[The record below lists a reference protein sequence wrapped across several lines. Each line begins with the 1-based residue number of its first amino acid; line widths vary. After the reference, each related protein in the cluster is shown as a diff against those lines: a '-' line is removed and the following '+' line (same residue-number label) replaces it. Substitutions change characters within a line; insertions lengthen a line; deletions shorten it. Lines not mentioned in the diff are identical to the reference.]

1 MKVMKQ
7 QFILMMF
14 QEVVHQRSG
23 SQSVT
28 ITILENENAP
38 TVTLATSASSIAENA
53 GSSLTL
59 TATLSNVADEDVTVA
74 LSTSG
79 AATEGTDYTD
89 GSGAIDDIVISA
101 GSTTGTVSFTPSDDS
116 IYEDDEA
123 AVIAVSGVSGADA
136 TESGTQSVTITITD
150 NENAPTVTLAVSNTS
165 VDETFGSS
173 LTLTATLSGA
183 TDETVTVSIRYIRYS
198 Y

>member
-1 MKVMKQ
+1 M
-7 QFILMMF
+7 
-14 QEVVHQRSG
+14 
-23 SQSVT
+23 
-28 ITILENENAP
+28 
-38 TVTLATSASSIAENA
+38 
-53 GSSLTL
+53 
-59 TATLSNVADEDVTVA
+59 TVA

-136 TESGTQSVTITITD
+136 TESGTQSVTITISE
-150 NENAPTVTLAVSNTS
+150 NESAPTVILTS
-165 VDETFGSS
+165 SASSIDENAGSS
-173 LTLTATLSGA
+173 LTLTATLSVATTADVTVGISTSGTGTEGTDYSTISDITISAGA
-183 TDETVTVSIRYIRYS
+183 TTVSYTHLTLPTKRIV
-198 Y
+198 